1 MVLGAKIRGVRELK
15 GLTQE
20 NLAAMLGVT
29 LPTYADIERGK
40 KDVPMKRLEQVAEK
54 LGVSVIDILK
64 FGETVSNFFD
74 QCKNTNVVANNN
86 GSNTNNNYDSVEL
99 QHKLDKANLEIDKL
113 KAELELAQLK
123 QKYEN
128 G

>member
-74 QCKNTNVVANNN
+74 QCKNAVGVNN
-86 GSNTNNNYDSVEL
+86 GTQTTTIVDSVEL
-99 QHKLDKANLEIDKL
+99 QHKLDKANLEIGKL
-113 KAELELAQLK
+113 KAELEVSRLK